1 MIFQRPSNPNIVILI
16 TVFGLLL
23 QVIAYF
29 VSISWYLVPISIGA
43 ILAGFCYRVSQISK
57 ESVIYAQQQEVR
69 Q

>member
-1 MIFQRPSNPNIVILI
+1 MTFKRPSNPNIVLLI

-57 ESVIYAQQQEVR
+57 ESAIYNQQKEA
-69 Q
+69 

>member
-1 MIFQRPSNPNIVILI
+1 MTFKRPNNQNLVILI

-23 QVIAYF
+23 QVIAYL

-57 ESVIYAQQQEVR
+57 ESAVYNQQMEA
-69 Q
+69 